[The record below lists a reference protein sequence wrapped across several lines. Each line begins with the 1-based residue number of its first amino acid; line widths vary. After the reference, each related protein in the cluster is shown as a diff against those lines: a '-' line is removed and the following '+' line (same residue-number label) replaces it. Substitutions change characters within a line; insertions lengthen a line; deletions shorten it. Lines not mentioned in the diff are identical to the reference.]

1 VKENK
6 IHEPP
11 LAGKPSAGPISR
23 RRFLKLSATG
33 AAVGSVGLFRQG
45 IGREAEGRVSFGLVT
60 DVHYADHDPRGN
72 RHYRDSVTKL
82 AEAVGLFNR
91 RKLPFAVELGDL
103 IDSAP
108 SKAEELGYLHRI
120 RDTYQGFKGDRHFV
134 LGNHCVAALTKDEFL
149 ANCGARIKQTYYS
162 FDHGPFDH
170 DPFHFV
176 VLDGNFNKD
185 GSPYAAGKFNWT
197 DTWIHPPQQ
206 EWLAKDLKEASGKK
220 TVVFVHQNL
229 DKEKS
234 PLGVKNGGR
243 VREILEASGNVLA
256 VFQGHHHAGG
266 YARIKGIH
274 YVTLKATVTGP
285 APANKAYSVVTLD
298 STGRI
303 QLEGFGQEESR
314 TL

>member
-1 VKENK
+1 MKENRSNK
-6 IHEPP
+6 PKP
-11 LAGKPSAGPISR
+11 VGKPSAKPISR

-33 AAVGSVGLFRQG
+33 AVGSVGLFRQG
-45 IGREAEGRVSFGLVT
+45 VGREVEGRLSFGLVT
-60 DVHYADHDPRGN
+60 DVHYADHEPRGN
-72 RHYRDSVTKL
+72 RHYRDSVAKL
-82 AEAVGLFNR
+82 GEAVGLFNQ
-91 RKLPFAVELGDL
+91 RKLPFAIELGDL

-108 SKAEELGYLHRI
+108 SKDEELGYLHRI

-134 LGNHCVAALTKDEFL
+134 LGNHCLAALTKEEFL
-149 ANCGARIKQTYYS
+149 ANCGARIKQSYYS
-162 FDHGPFDH
+162 FDHG
-170 DPFHFV
+170 PFHFV

-206 EWLAKDLKEASGKK
+206 EWLAKDLKKAAGKK

-234 PLGVKNGGR
+234 PLGVKNGGQ

-256 VFQGHHHAGG
+256 VLQGHHHAGG

-285 APANKAYSVVTLD
+285 APASKAYSIVSLD